1 MDFQITKM
9 QIPEIPEANFE
20 ELKKDL
26 QEKVS
31 KYENMIYNDNE
42 IAQAKKDRADLNK
55 LKKAINDKRIAME
68 KEYMQPFNEFKAKV
82 NEILALLDKPILAID
97 TQVKNYEVQIAEAKK
112 QWIEATF
119 KQKCPF
125 AFDWLKLEQ
134 IYNPKWVNS
143 SFTKKS
149 IEEEMDLSFSMIET
163 ELKSIESLDYKEQAL
178 EVYKQTLSMSMAIE
192 KVAQIKELNKVL
204 EEQKAKAEQIEEA
217 KPEIKE
223 TTCVKEESKTETA
236 AADDSKEWMDMTIC
250 LSASDFDKF
259 DAWTKENGIEWRLK

>member
-1 MDFQITKM
+1 MDFEITKM
-9 QIPEIPEANFE
+9 EIPEIPEANFE

-97 TQVKNYEVQIAEAKK
+97 TQVKNYEAQLAEEKK

-119 KQKCPF
+119 KQKSPF
-125 AFDWLKLEQ
+125 NWIKLEQ
-134 IYNPKWVNS
+134 IYNSKWLNS
-143 SFTKKS
+143 SFSKNA

-163 ELKSIESLDYKEQAL
+163 ELKSIDTLDYKEQAL
-178 EVYKQTLSMSMAIE
+178 EVYKETLSLSMALD
-192 KVAQIKELNKVL
+192 KVKQIKDLDKIL
-204 EEQKAKAEQIEEA
+204 EEQKAKAE
-217 KPEIKE
+217 IKE
-223 TTCVKEESKTETA
+223 EVKVETA
-236 AADDSKEWMDMTIC
+236 AEDPKEWMDMSIC
-250 LSASDFDKF
+250 LSALDFEKF
-259 DAWTKENGIEWRLK
+259 DAWTKENGIEWRIK